1 MVVFGAM
8 GIKCN
13 DQITQ
18 TFTIGKLSEHH
29 RKKLIP
35 TGQGFDISVSVVL
48 DNDATE
54 FEAIKK
60 FD

>member
-1 MVVFGAM
+1 M
-8 GIKCN
+8 
-13 DQITQ
+13 
-18 TFTIGKLSEHH
+18 IGKLSEHH

-35 TGQGFDISVSVVL
+35 TGQMFDISVSVVL
-48 DNDATE
+48 CNDATE

>member
-1 MVVFGAM
+1 MS
-8 GIKCN
+8 IES
-13 DQITQ
+13 DYQITQ
-18 TFTIGKLSEHH
+18 TFTIGKLPEHH

-35 TGQGFDISVSVVL
+35 TGQVLDISVCVVL
-48 DNDATE
+48 GNDATE